1 MPAGKQDQS
10 GPLLYGLITFVVLFL
25 VATTLAIMSYLKL
38 EDANNAAHRAS
49 ASRTE
54 MAKTLR
60 EAQKDF
66 DSLYSLVTGMVAQ
79 KDEDTHL
86 KLEQVQDAA
95 KEVLDQVNKD
105 GSEDTNLETTA
116 ILPTMSILLTQR
128 NTAIENANNLT
139 KKMKDMQQR
148 WDLEVAGFRT
158 GEEKLIADRKACQQ
172 QADEVLSNVEKI
184 HASDKEA
191 NEQRLK
197 GLKQKLEEKDNKLK
211 ETSKLLE
218 AVTNNFKASDKSRR
232 ELEMQLES
240 IRPRPDIEVEAFK
253 PDAKVVSVDLQTG
266 IAYINIGSKDK
277 VYRGLTFGIYDRVA
291 PIPLDGKGK
300 AEVKVFDVQ
309 ESISAVKIVS
319 MDKKNPIITDD
330 IAINLIWNKE
340 TPNTFVVAGAF
351 DFDGD
356 GKIDYNG
363 RDQIVKLIEQWGG
376 IVVDKID
383 INTDFIVLGNPPR
396 KLPKPTETQ
405 MDSDQLAMDKYEQAK
420 TRYDNYSKILSQA
433 KALSIPV
440 FNTERFKNLIGFDTE
455 ARMSKPF

>member
-38 EDANNAAHRAS
+38 EDANNAARKAS

-54 MAKTLR
+54 MAKTLKDT
-60 EAQKDF
+60 QKNF
-66 DSLYSLVTGMVAQ
+66 DYLYSLVTGMAAQ
-79 KDEDTHL
+79 KDVDTHL
-86 KLEQVQDAA
+86 KLEQVRDAS
-95 KEVLDQVNKD
+95 KELLDQVSKS
-105 GSEDTNLETTA
+105 GSEDTNLETTS

-128 NTAIENANNLT
+128 NTATENAANLT

-158 GEEKLIADRKACQQ
+158 GEEKLIADRKAFQQ
-172 QADEVLSNVEKI
+172 QADTVQSNVEKI
-184 HASDKEA
+184 HSSDKEA

-197 GLKQKLEEKDNKLK
+197 GLQQKLKSKDLKLK
-211 ETSKLLE
+211 ETAQKLDVVE
-218 AVTNNFKASDKSRR
+218 NNFKASDKSRR
-232 ELEMQLES
+232 ELELQLES

-253 PDAKVVSVDLQTG
+253 PDAKIISVDLQTG

-309 ESISAVKIVS
+309 QSISAVKIVS
-319 MDKKNPIITDD
+319 MEKKNPIVTGD
-330 IAINLIWNKE
+330 IAINLIWDKE
-340 TPNTFVVAGAF
+340 TPNTFVVAGSF

-363 RDQIVKLIEQWGG
+363 RDQIVKLIERWGG

-396 KLPKPTETQ
+396 KLPKPTEEQ
-405 MDSDQLAMDKYEQAK
+405 VDSDQLAMDKYKQSQE
-420 TRYDNYSKILSQA
+420 RYNNYSKVLSQA

-455 ARMSKPF
+455 AKMSKPF